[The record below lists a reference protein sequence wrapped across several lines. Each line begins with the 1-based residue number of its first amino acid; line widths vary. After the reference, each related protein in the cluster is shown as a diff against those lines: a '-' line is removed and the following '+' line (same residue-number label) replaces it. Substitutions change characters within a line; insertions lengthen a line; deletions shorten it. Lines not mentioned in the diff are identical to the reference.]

1 MHLRMC
7 VCVCVYM
14 CACLHVRM
22 YVWEYVC
29 AEALVIDKPV
39 ARSNEHASVC
49 VCVCVYVCVVNAHF
63 VRQLCR

>member
-1 MHLRMC
+1 MG
-7 VCVCVYM
+7 VCVYM

-22 YVWEYVC
+22 YVREYVC

-49 VCVCVYVCVVNAHF
+49 VCVCVYVCV
-63 VRQLCR
+63 